1 MKKTVAFVLSLLLC
15 LSAMPVFAAE
25 DVLPVNDMKGE
36 VTFSFWGTPEEV
48 EIQEKITAEFNKY
61 YPNIKVNLDHV
72 SGAGDFNT
80 AILTRMSG
88 GNAPD
93 VFYLGE
99 ISVEI
104 FRDKGLLCDM
114 LPFAQRDNLDLGDY
128 WDGVLSPAGYNEG
141 HMWAFPK
148 DCTPYMIY
156 YNKDHFDELGLEYP
170 SADWTFED
178 FTETAK
184 KLTVTADN
192 GKTTRYGYWAEH
204 GWCAWFAAAYKNGGA
219 IMNEDCTRLVADPK
233 TAEALQWYFD
243 LANVHNVSPAPEAQ
257 TSMGGSATD
266 AFMSG
271 LTSMMIGGRF
281 ATYWLKDWDGNY
293 DYTLFPFGE
302 GVYQPLQ
309 FVALGIPEASKNKD
323 AAWEFIKFYCG
334 KTGQEINSAS
344 GMGLSVMKSVHE
356 SGVWLQEWE
365 TENNRE
371 MLTAQ
376 FNNTKDLPFH
386 PDWAK
391 LIDDVFYRNL
401 MEAAGGL
408 KSAAEALDLAVAEG
422 NAYLENNGK

>member
-1 MKKTVAFVLSLLLC
+1 MRKLLVLMMAFLMFMTALPLMAV
-15 LSAMPVFAAE
+15 AE
-25 DVLPVNDMKGE
+25 DVPVNEMEGE
-36 VTFSFWGTPEEV
+36 ITFSFWGLPEEV
-48 EIQEKITAEFNKY
+48 EIQETITAEFNKV

-80 AILTRMSG
+80 AILTRISG

-99 ISVEI
+99 VSVEI
-104 FRDKGLLCDM
+104 FRDKGVLCDM
-114 LPFAQRDNLDLGDY
+114 LPFAERDGLDLSDY
-128 WDGVLSPAGYNEG
+128 WDSVLSSVGYNDG

-156 YNKDHFDELGLEYP
+156 YNKDHFGELGLEYP
-170 SADWTFED
+170 DPDWTFDD

-184 KLTVTADN
+184 KLTVRDSN
-192 GKTTRYGYWAEH
+192 GKATRYGYWAEH
-204 GWCAWFAAAYKNGGA
+204 GWCAWFAAAYKNGGR
-219 IMNEDCTRLVADPK
+219 IMNEDNTRLIADPK

-243 LANVHNVSPAPEAQ
+243 LANVHDVTPAPEAQ

-293 DYTLFPFGE
+293 DYTMFPFGDD
-302 GVYQPLQ
+302 VYQPLQ
-309 FVALGIPEASKNKD
+309 FVALGIPEMSENKD

-344 GMGLSVMKSVHE
+344 GMGLSVSKSVHE
-356 SGVWLQEWE
+356 SGVWLQDWE
-365 TENNRE
+365 NDNNRE
-371 MLTAQ
+371 MLTVQ

-386 PDWAK
+386 ADWSK

-401 MEAAGGL
+401 MEAASGL
-408 KSAAEALDLAVAEG
+408 KTASEALDLAVAEG
-422 NAYLENNGK
+422 NEYLENNGK